1 MNIGEVSKH
10 LNMTKK
16 AINLYEQKGLLTPN
30 KDDNGYR
37 NYSNNEINILQQIKI
52 LRTLD
57 FSINEIDEILL
68 KNNYHIFDY
77 KLDNLKI
84 EEYELQKKIEYLDL
98 IKNDFIDHTVL
109 DNINNYQELLKGE
122 SKEEVKDKNLY
133 VDFERIFLYIL
144 LVANVLTFSIMD
156 MGWLYNWLLIIIL
169 LPIWIAS
176 YFLLKYPQSR
186 NYFYKLYRKIKG
198 E

>member
-1 MNIGEVSKH
+1 MNIGEVSKY

-16 AINLYEQKGLLTPN
+16 AINLYEQKGLINPN

-37 NYSNNEINILQQIKI
+37 NYSNNDISILQQIKI
-52 LRTLD
+52 LRSLD

-68 KNNYHIFDY
+68 KNNYHLFDH

-98 IKNDFIDHTVL
+98 IKNDFINQTVL
-109 DNINNYQELLKGE
+109 ANVNNYQELLEGE

-133 VDFERIFLYIL
+133 VDFERFFLYVL
-144 LVANVLTFSIMD
+144 LVANVLTFFIMD
-156 MGWLYNWLLIIIL
+156 MGWLYNWLLIMIL
-169 LPIWIAS
+169 LPIWITGYA
-176 YFLLKYPQSR
+176 LLKYPQSL

>member
-109 DNINNYQELLKGE
+109 DNINNYQELLKDE

-169 LPIWIAS
+169 LPIWIVS

>member
-109 DNINNYQELLKGE
+109 DNINNYQELLKDE

>member
-1 MNIGEVSKH
+1 MNIGEVSKY

-16 AINLYEQKGLLTPN
+16 AINLYEQKGLINPN

-37 NYSNNEINILQQIKI
+37 NYSNNDISILQQIKI
-52 LRTLD
+52 LRSLD

-68 KNNYHIFDY
+68 KNNYHLFDH

-98 IKNDFIDHTVL
+98 IKNDFINQTVL
-109 DNINNYQELLKGE
+109 ANVNNYQELLEGE

-133 VDFERIFLYIL
+133 VDFERFFLYVL
-144 LVANVLTFSIMD
+144 LVANVLTFFIMD
-156 MGWLYNWLLIIIL
+156 MGWLYNWLLIMIL
-169 LPIWIAS
+169 LPIWITGYA
-176 YFLLKYPQSR
+176 LLKYPQSL
-186 NYFYKLYRKIKG
+186 NYFYKLYSKIKG